1 MEQPSRCQ
9 NLTGRYYFCPA
20 RGTSISKIVSTK
32 DQRMYSSVSLP
43 PGSLPAVDRCGR
55 LRISIWFH
63 KWLRYAQGYKLYMQ
77 IPVNMYIYIVQSGWR
92 IWLILY
98 EDTLKL
104 IHHSISCT
112 EGLGYLIPHEDKWWW
127 ANVRV
132 GDNSFFCPMSKNN
145 GLLLVPYIRNL
156 NLSTWNPFSRIPRKP
171 LISSYIQRAYCYR
184 WHHSVFWNVDWHWDP
199 LGVHGTNRS
208 WVSQVET
215 LFLFVWWSWL
225 ALFAN
230 CRELELWHK
239 GYDMKGAMQGY
250 FLKSEVLSHPILQ
263 LLFRMSILLSIH
275 PSIYPI

>member
-1 MEQPSRCQ
+1 MKISGG
-9 NLTGRYYFCPA
+9 GR
-20 RGTSISKIVSTK
+20 TS
-32 DQRMYSSVSLP
+32 
-43 PGSLPAVDRCGR
+43 
-55 LRISIWFH
+55 
-63 KWLRYAQGYKLYMQ
+63 
-77 IPVNMYIYIVQSGWR
+77 
-92 IWLILY
+92 
-98 EDTLKL
+98 
-104 IHHSISCT
+104 
-112 EGLGYLIPHEDKWWW
+112 GLEIT
-127 ANVRV
+127 V
-132 GDNSFFCPMSKNN
+132 FCPMSKNN

-171 LISSYIQRAYCYR
+171 LISFYIQRAYCYR

-215 LFLFVWWSWL
+215 FVLFVWWSWL

-275 PSIYPI
+275 PSIHPSIHLSNLIQSDPI